1 MRNNNFPGSCI
12 EQRLQV
18 LVNLCPAVLELQDDN
33 NPLFDAAENSLIG
46 QYACFISVLI
56 AGIHK
61 LTKNNGILLLF
72 RIITFNSNPVR
83 VLNNLQGEREEYI
96 GREEARERK
105 KERKKRETERKRK
118 FAKCP
123 DITPFS
129 SFINRWSNKKEEN
142 QKRSDAIYNALNNP
156 ILCRHHPPYD
166 TVQAIFEAATSE
178 MISLDGVFFFL
189 RREPDVLQK
198 LLLRGNDANND
209 NSTTDNINHT
219 TKRNSMA
226 ISNTSA
232 NTVLISTKKTK
243 TK

>member
-1 MRNNNFPGSCI
+1 MFLRYVVSFVSVPLFFVNDFMQYCWNTCSRGIVAGSVNFEDGDNYINVFLRNNNFPGSCI

-61 LTKNNGILLLF
+61 LTKNIGILLLF

-105 KERKKRETERKRK
+105 KERKKER
-118 FAKCP
+118 
-123 DITPFS
+123 
-129 SFINRWSNKKEEN
+129 NRKKE
-142 QKRSDAIYNALNNP
+142 KICKMSWY
-156 ILCRHHPPYD
+156 Y
-166 TVQAIFEAATSE
+166 
-178 MISLDGVFFFL
+178 SLL
-189 RREPDVLQK
+189 
-198 LLLRGNDANND
+198 
-209 NSTTDNINHT
+209 
-219 TKRNSMA
+219 
-226 ISNTSA
+226 
-232 NTVLISTKKTK
+232 
-243 TK
+243 